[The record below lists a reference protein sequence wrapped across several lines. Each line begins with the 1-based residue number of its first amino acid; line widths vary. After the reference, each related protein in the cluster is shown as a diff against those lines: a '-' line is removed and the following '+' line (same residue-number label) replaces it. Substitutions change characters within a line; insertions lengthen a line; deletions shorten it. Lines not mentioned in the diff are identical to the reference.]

1 MAISLMN
8 MGHLEA
14 INQIDIRTNI
24 SPWSKDNLQSSLEVG
39 HHGLVSTKDKTI
51 TGFIIFSPMPPEC
64 HILTIAIDTK
74 FQRSGIGTLLL
85 NKAIDQSKA
94 MKIKKI
100 FLEVRLSNETAINFY
115 NSFAF
120 IKDAI
125 RDKYYPGNP
134 REDALLM
141 SLSI

>member
-8 MGHLEA
+8 MEHLEA

-85 NKAIDQSKA
+85 NKAIDQSKELYIQYL
-94 MKIKKI
+94 MLKKQ
-100 FLEVRLSNETAINFY
+100 VSPTR
-115 NSFAF
+115 
-120 IKDAI
+120 
-125 RDKYYPGNP
+125 
-134 REDALLM
+134 
-141 SLSI
+141 